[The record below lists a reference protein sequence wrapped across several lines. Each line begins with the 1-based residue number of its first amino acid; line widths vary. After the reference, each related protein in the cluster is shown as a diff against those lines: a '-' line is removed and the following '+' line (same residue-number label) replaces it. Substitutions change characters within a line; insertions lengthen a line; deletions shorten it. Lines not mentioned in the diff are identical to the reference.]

1 MLSRLDMCR
10 DFATHTADLAAC
22 APVRSSVWKI
32 VRQSRTLR
40 TKRPDCRTFAPI
52 VRAAALVVG
61 CNAWMPCFGQV
72 QLPNTYGQYY
82 QSKIPSYSGPG
93 IATSNKYLY
102 DKYFYQRPTVSPYI
116 NVGRLD
122 TDFGTSYQAYVRPE
136 LERREA
142 SAAAQRAYVQ
152 QRKLEG
158 RVGETR
164 YPGAGFVGANPGQSL
179 MKPSLPAS
187 TTPSSYYN
195 HWYGNWAG
203 R

>member
-1 MLSRLDMCR
+1 MSTTNARRWTDDKGAKGASIGR
-10 DFATHTADLAAC
+10 
-22 APVRSSVWKI
+22 
-32 VRQSRTLR
+32 
-40 TKRPDCRTFAPI
+40 
-52 VRAAALVVG
+52 VVVV
-61 CNAWMPCFGQV
+61 CIAWMIALPCSAQV
-72 QLPNTYGQYY
+72 QLPSTYGQYY

-93 IATSNKYLY
+93 IATSNKYFY

-116 NVGRLD
+116 NMGRRD
-122 TDFGTSYQAYVRPE
+122 TDFGTSYQAFVRPE

-164 YPGAGFVGANPGQSL
+164 YPGAGFVGASPGQSL
-179 MKPSLPAS
+179 MKPTMP
-187 TTPSSYYN
+187 TPTAPSAMYN